1 MNYMEIFSKEK
12 WDKYPAFH
20 YVMEEDLEKKYN
32 LIGMNKSEAVSL
44 LGEPIIKDNLMCYY
58 DSYIATK
65 EKYYCLEFDEEGIIQ
80 KTDLY
85 ISSVINKG

>member
-1 MNYMEIFSKEK
+1 
-12 WDKYPAFH
+12 
-20 YVMEEDLEKKYN
+20 MEEDLEKKYN